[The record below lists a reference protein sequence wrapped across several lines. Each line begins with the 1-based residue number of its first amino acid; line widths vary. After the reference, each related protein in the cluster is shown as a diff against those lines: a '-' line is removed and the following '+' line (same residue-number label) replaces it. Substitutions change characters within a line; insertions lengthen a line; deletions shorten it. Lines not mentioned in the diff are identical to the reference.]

1 MICPTRRA
9 HAQRREPPPQGAT
22 LKYHSLQQPPPNME
36 ASLTAEGPAIK
47 LTPVEMLKDGVRSSG
62 SACRLT
68 HRSLADAAAPMLSQW
83 ATFKR
88 DLDSLMTSPRDLAF
102 LYICGFGT
110 AFTYNTMAN
119 VRPCLLMIPLR
130 RG

>member
-1 MICPTRRA
+1 
-9 HAQRREPPPQGAT
+9 
-22 LKYHSLQQPPPNME
+22 ME

-47 LTPVEMLKDGVRSSG
+47 LTPVEMLKDGVRSAPG
-62 SACRLT
+62 SAFRLT
-68 HRSLADAAAPMLSQW
+68 HRSLADAAAPTLSQW

-88 DLDSLMTSPRDLAF
+88 DLDNLMTSPRDLAF

-119 VRPCLLMIPLR
+119 VRPLPISRCSEDNRTSMQL
-130 RG
+130 